1 MNDWHVLWTETEAP
15 ANKYAK
21 FVAMIGVST
30 VAMLGLIYL
39 NTYGLNHVFFSKTR
53 AYWLS

>member
-1 MNDWHVLWTETEAP
+1 MFWP
-15 ANKYAK
+15 ASAGTPIVAFNI
-21 FVAMIGVST
+21 VDVPLAMIGVST